1 MLNLS
6 TFFSHSPVSS
16 FRVSY
21 RKASSPTWTTM
32 EVRFVYFD
40 QPVFALLKKGLLS
53 LMFATGGPLALL
65 NLDLLAGHRPPL
77 PPLRGHSIP
86 GAITQMT
93 KIMEQRE
100 KQRLYQA
107 RVQTRNQFGFSKP
120 DQVFNFAT
128 KGAGEIVRLCFFLLQ
143 RCYFP
148 EWWNFHSYI

>member
-1 MLNLS
+1 M
-6 TFFSHSPVSS
+6 
-16 FRVSY
+16 
-21 RKASSPTWTTM
+21 
-32 EVRFVYFD
+32 YFD
-40 QPVFALLKKGLLS
+40 RPVFCRLLS

-93 KIMEQRE
+93 KIIEQRRD

-120 DQVFNFAT
+120 EQVFNFAT
-128 KGAGEIVRLCFFLLQ
+128 KGAGEIVRLSDFQ
-143 RCYFP
+143 
-148 EWWNFHSYI
+148 IV